1 MPIVIRS
8 KKQDVRFEAR
18 FARMGGVNV
27 SARLLYV
34 LSSECFKPPGALI
47 CTAHVLPYHPLE
59 MASFLQL
66 RDFNLLL

>member
-1 MPIVIRS
+1 MRS

-18 FARMGGVNV
+18 FARMVGVNV
-27 SARLLYV
+27 PARLLYV

-47 CTAHVLPYHPLE
+47 CTAHVLSYHPLE

-66 RDFNLLL
+66 